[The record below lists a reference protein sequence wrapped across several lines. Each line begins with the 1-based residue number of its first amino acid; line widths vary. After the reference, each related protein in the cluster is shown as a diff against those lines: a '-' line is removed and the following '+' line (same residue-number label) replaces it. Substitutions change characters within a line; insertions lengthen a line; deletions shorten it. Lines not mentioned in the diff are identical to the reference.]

1 MATKG
6 IDCAVPLTAEK
17 AKAMAA
23 AGYKFV
29 ARYMVPERLAWKRL
43 TKAEAGLITA
53 AGMKVVSVFE
63 TTANRPAGGAAAG
76 LEDGVEAYKEAQ
88 LIGQP
93 IGSAIYFAVDFDTK
107 ATDYTAIEAYLR
119 AAATK
124 IPGYEI
130 GVYAE
135 YDVIEEMAKRGAA
148 QHFWQTYAW
157 SGGKKSPRAN
167 IYQYKNG
174 QTIAGHTVDFNESY
188 GGEGWWDT
196 RPQAVEKPVDK
207 PAAKPTEIPEWKR
220 ADHDEL
226 LAAGL
231 LTSDHTASLD
241 EPVPQWMLFAM
252 LNRLR
257 KGETVPQEQQPKPV
271 PTPDPKPDS
280 EPVPTPKPKPP
291 TILDWAEVERRTA
304 LASVQVTF
312 GTAGRGSGTLLPGG
326 YVLTAKHV
334 GNGIDV
340 ITVRTKENGTVAAG
354 LVGVHPGF
362 KGPDGKLVNVDVALY
377 RVTDTKLQNILPSLP
392 LSPEA
397 VIAGQDLLSVVHGD
411 TFGKVKRGT
420 VDRVSISTSSPPTP
434 WEFDC
439 SIDGNPGDSGGAAVN
454 QFGELSGVIIQETM
468 VNAKIGSAWQRVPGC
483 EAINVAHSVVAD
495 WLKQYL

>member
-23 AGYKFV
+23 AGYKFA

-43 TKAEAGLITA
+43 TKAEAELITA

-76 LEDGVEAYKEAQ
+76 LEDGTEAYKEAQ

-107 ATDYTAIEAYLR
+107 ATDYVAIEAYLR

-124 IPGYEI
+124 IPGYEV

-135 YDVIEEMAKRGAA
+135 YDVIEEMAKRGAVK
-148 QHFWQTYAW
+148 HFWQTYAW

-167 IYQYKNG
+167 IYQHKNG
-174 QTIAGHTVDFNESY
+174 QTLAGHTVDFNESY

-196 RPQAVEKPVDK
+196 RPQAVEKPGDK
-207 PAAKPTEIPEWKR
+207 PAEIPGWKR
-220 ADHDEL
+220 QDHDEL
-226 LAAGL
+226 RAAGI
-231 LTSDHTASLD
+231 LTTDHSATLD
-241 EPVPQWMLFAM
+241 DAVPQWMLFAL

-257 KGETVPQEQQPKPV
+257 KGETAPQEPQPK
-271 PTPDPKPDS
+271 PDPKPA
-280 EPVPTPKPKPP
+280 PTPNPKPEP
-291 TILDWAEVERRTA
+291 EPQPAPEPPAILDWAEVERRTS
-304 LASVQVTF
+304 LASVQITF
-312 GTAGRGSGTLLPGG
+312 GTAGRGSGTLLHGG

-334 GNGIDV
+334 GNGLNT
-340 ITVRTKENGTVAAG
+340 ITVRTRGNGLLTADLVA
-354 LVGVHPGF
+354 VHPGY
-362 KGPDGKLVNVDVALY
+362 KGAEGKIVNVDVALY
-377 RVTDTKLQNILPSLP
+377 RVTDAKLLNVLPSLP
-392 LSPEA
+392 LSTQG
-397 VIAGQDLLSVVHGD
+397 VTAGQDLLAVVHGD
-411 TFGKVKRGT
+411 AFGKVKRGA

-483 EAINVAHSVVAD
+483 EAVKVAHPVVTD

>member
-1 MATKG
+1 
-6 IDCAVPLTAEK
+6 
-17 AKAMAA
+17 
-23 AGYKFV
+23 
-29 ARYMVPERLAWKRL
+29 
-43 TKAEAGLITA
+43 
-53 AGMKVVSVFE
+53 
-63 TTANRPAGGAAAG
+63 
-76 LEDGVEAYKEAQ
+76 
-88 LIGQP
+88 
-93 IGSAIYFAVDFDTK
+93 
-107 ATDYTAIEAYLR
+107 
-119 AAATK
+119 
-124 IPGYEI
+124 
-130 GVYAE
+130 
-135 YDVIEEMAKRGAA
+135 
-148 QHFWQTYAW
+148 
-157 SGGKKSPRAN
+157 
-167 IYQYKNG
+167 
-174 QTIAGHTVDFNESY
+174 
-188 GGEGWWDT
+188 
-196 RPQAVEKPVDK
+196 
-207 PAAKPTEIPEWKR
+207 
-220 ADHDEL
+220 
-226 LAAGL
+226 
-231 LTSDHTASLD
+231 
-241 EPVPQWMLFAM
+241 M